1 MFPATVLVIDSDLG
15 IVNAFGKSLGRQGFE
30 VYGATSPD
38 EGWEF
43 LRKKQP
49 QALIL
54 DIQVPGQQE
63 LQFLRKSKAL
73 YASLPVIVIT
83 AYSTSF
89 TEADA
94 RREGADGYFPKP
106 FDLDALIEKLK
117 AVAFNDSDAAA
128 ELSDAGQHA
137 AAVSRRPKYESF
149 NHHCLERSMAV

>member
-15 IVNAFGKSLGRQGFE
+15 VVNAFRKSLGRQGFV

-43 LRKKQP
+43 LKQKKT

-54 DIQVPGQQE
+54 DIQVPGPQE
-63 LQFLRKSKAL
+63 IQFLRKSKAL

-94 RREGADGYFPKP
+94 KREGADGYFTKP

-117 AVAFNDSDAAA
+117 AVAFTDSDAAA
-128 ELSDAGQHA
+128 EPSDAGQYA
-137 AAVSRRPKYESF
+137 AAVSRQQKCERF
-149 NHHCLERSMAV
+149 NHPYMERSLSI